1 VANRLGRGRR
11 VLVFRAV
18 REILEARATKD
29 VLPARLP
36 LPTTRYHF
44 GGLVALFPSPLREIG
59 LDVARS
65 KRT

>member
-1 VANRLGRGRR
+1 
-11 VLVFRAV
+11 V

-44 GGLVALFPSPLREIG
+44 GGLIALVPNPLRGIG

-65 KRT
+65 RRT